1 MDFEQDTKRE
11 MKITLH
17 SALCTLLVAAALTGC
32 GTSYY
37 LKRSEVNYRKAIF
50 HGYKPSID
58 SVMKVDSKTFD
69 IYSQR
74 PSLALKIASF
84 TDSVHTTD
92 TVYMQTILTEY
103 IEKELQGY
111 CDMDT
116 ILYMADGSKVMVIIT
131 GGLLNVTLE
140 TYQKQPERVFVP
152 EKKWTFKTT
161 LGIIGSIYIGLL
173 VIFGLI
179 RLLRP

>member
-1 MDFEQDTKRE
+1 

-17 SALCTLLVAAALTGC
+17 SALCTLLVVAALTGC
-32 GTSYY
+32 GASYY

-58 SVMKVDSKTFD
+58 SVMKVDSKTFN
-69 IYSQR
+69 IYSNR
-74 PSLALKIASF
+74 PNLALKIATF

-92 TVYMQTILTEY
+92 TVHMQTIITEY
-103 IEKELQGY
+103 LENELESY
-111 CDMDT
+111 CDLDT
-116 ILYMADGSKVMVIIT
+116 MLYMADGSKVVVRIT
-131 GGLLNVTLE
+131 GGALHVVLE
-140 TYQKQPERVFVP
+140 AYEKQPERVFVP
-152 EKKWTFKTT
+152 DKKSD
-161 LGIIGSIYIGLL
+161 LRIILDAIGSIFIVLL